1 MPATP
6 LTADVLAALRRIGH
20 PVTTTDLMRLLNRD
34 RDRPLVLDQVYRA
47 ANALRVRGEVRRLRA
62 EANKRVRYWEYVE
75 GPTECTCRHSGPD
88 RPAGD
93 PTTAITG
100 PSDAV
105 TLAEGLL
112 KSLPRQDKHSDLW
125 TSVAVRPLAGLLLAA
140 SPQGNHRGIQ
150 WVRRTFDD
158 VMTDATVA
166 GWRQAAGICDRAGSG
181 DSRTAASS
189 LADGLLRV
197 SALSTRQRDS
207 VSETM
212 RAAVQ
217 AGRSR

>member
-34 RDRPLVLDQVYRA
+34 RDRPLVVDQVYRA
-47 ANALRVRGEVRRLRA
+47 VNALRVRGEVRRLRA

-75 GPTECTCRHSGPD
+75 EPAVCTCQNRGVE
-88 RPAGD
+88 RPD

-105 TLAEGLL
+105 AAAEGLL
-112 KSLPRQDKHSDLW
+112 KSPPRQDKHSDLW

-150 WVRRTFDD
+150 WVHRTFDD
-158 VMTDATVA
+158 VVTDATVA
-166 GWRQAAGICDRAGSG
+166 SWRQAAGICSRAATG
-181 DSRTAASS
+181 DPRAAS

-197 SALSTRQRDS
+197 SALPPRQRDC
-207 VSETM
+207 VSKTM
-212 RAAVQ
+212 RAAIQV
-217 AGRSR
+217 RRPR

>member
-6 LTADVLAALRRIGH
+6 LTAEVLAALRRIGC

-34 RDRPLVLDQVYRA
+34 RDRPLVVDQVYLA
-47 ANALRVRGEVRRLRA
+47 ANALRVRGEVRHLRA

-75 GPTECTCRHSGPD
+75 GPAVCTCQNRGVE
-88 RPAGD
+88 RPA

-105 TLAEGLL
+105 ATAEALL
-112 KSLPRQDKHSDLW
+112 KSHPRQDKHSDLW

-140 SPQGNHRGIQ
+140 SPQGNHGGIQ
-150 WVRRTFDD
+150 WVCRAVANADAE
-158 VMTDATVA
+158 ATVA
-166 GWRQAAGICDRAGSG
+166 SWRQAAGVCGRAGSD
-181 DSRTAASS
+181 DSRAAAL

-197 SALSTRQRDS
+197 SALPARQRDC
-207 VSETM
+207 VSMTM
-212 RAAVQ
+212 RAAIQ
-217 AGRSR
+217 AGRPR